1 MSSSDNQVNT
11 SEAGGESTANNN
23 TGDENMLDDLM
34 QNNVLFD
41 EDEKPKCQ
49 DEG

>member
-1 MSSSDNQVNT
+1 MSSSDNQMNSSGVNNI
-11 SEAGGESTANNN
+11 A
-23 TGDENMLDDLM
+23 DENMLDDLM

-49 DEG
+49 DRGW